1 MLQVCTECNIFNA
14 TITTSTVARAV
25 GLMITIIFFKKII
38 RNILKHY
45 KFNKH
50 IADYE
55 RLLFYWIIK

>member
-25 GLMITIIFFKKII
+25 GLMITITFFIKV
-38 RNILKHY
+38 RLILKYY

-55 RLLFYWIIK
+55 RFLFYWIIK